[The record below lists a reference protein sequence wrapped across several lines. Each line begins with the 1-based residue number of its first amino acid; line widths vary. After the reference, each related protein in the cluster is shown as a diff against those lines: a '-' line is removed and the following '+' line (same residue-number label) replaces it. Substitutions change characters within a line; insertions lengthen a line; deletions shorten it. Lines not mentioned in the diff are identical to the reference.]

1 MRRHAR
7 RPAARLLP
15 VLPLLGLLLLG
26 PFAALAEAPAG
37 LGPLAP
43 HVELAPEGTPWRV
56 TEESGALVAENRA
69 APGDVRYWFVEPPAR
84 PLAVSATVRAEGVEG
99 GKGPGGAGLLYGL
112 VRPGGTPTYHAFVL
126 EPGGGM
132 VLYRRNPK
140 GFERL
145 AQLRPK
151 TPLGDRAVT
160 LGIRETAAGLEL
172 LVQGQRIG
180 TLALDG
186 PKRGGVGVVALGT
199 GRFTFERFELAA
211 AGKD

>member
-15 VLPLLGLLLLG
+15 VLLLLVLLLG
-26 PFAALAEAPAG
+26 ALPAPAEAPAG

-43 HVELAPEGTPWRV
+43 HVELAPEGSPWRV
-56 TEESGALVAENRA
+56 AEEGGALVAENRT
-69 APGDVRYWFVEPPAR
+69 APGDVRYWFVEPTAR
-84 PLAVSATVRAEGVEG
+84 PLAVSATVRAEGVGG

-199 GRFTFERFELAA
+199 GRFTFERFELAV